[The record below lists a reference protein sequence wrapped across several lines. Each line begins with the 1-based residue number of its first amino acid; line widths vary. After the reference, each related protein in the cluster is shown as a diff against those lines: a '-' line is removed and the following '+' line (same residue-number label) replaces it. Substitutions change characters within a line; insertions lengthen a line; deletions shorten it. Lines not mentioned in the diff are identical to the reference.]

1 MSRKTARVSEAA
13 LYAPDLPDGRIRLDS
28 AAWLSWLEQHSSSS
42 FSYPLFDPAC
52 GYIIGFMTVRKEGRR
67 RGGLYWT
74 VYRRQGRRLR
84 KIYLGPAARV
94 TGARLAEVAERL
106 LREGRATSTPA
117 RPEERECC

>member
-1 MSRKTARVSEAA
+1 MSRNTPRVSEAA

-28 AAWLSWLEQHSSSS
+28 AAWFAWLEQHSSSS

-67 RGGLYWT
+67 RGGRYWT

-84 KIYLGPAARV
+84 KIYLGPSAHV
-94 TGARLAEVAERL
+94 TAVRLAEVAERL
-106 LREGRATSTPA
+106 VREGRAASTPE
-117 RPEERECC
+117 RPE